1 MPRRTADV
9 VAPEA
14 RVELD
19 RIRRRWAELPLDRAE
34 SRMPV
39 LRRLLADLTPR
50 SFPLIADPPP
60 RTASARPG
68 QVGDPQSVVPDLGPA
83 VVVDQL
89 SVLVWDA
96 YATGRGDGI
105 PGLLTAPDGN
115 WADRRGPTRAICPA
129 RNRPP
134 GCPRDYVAGMADSDV
149 RPGGPDPDVVIVMGV
164 SGSGKSTVAK
174 GLSTVLGWEFAE
186 GDAFHPEAN
195 VAKMS
200 SGTPLTDEDRW
211 PWLEAIGEW
220 ISGKES
226 RGESAVVTCSA
237 LRRVYRDLLREGRPH
252 VRFLHVTAESDV
264 IRDRMEHRPGHYM
277 PPSLLP
283 SQLATL
289 EPLGDDEPGVAITNE
304 GSAAAG
310 PRPGARRARP
320 PEGARLMSLTALDS
334 LDHAPVRRG
343 TTRCTPGTRSSIA
356 ACILG
361 ILAVVVLI
369 TWGKVH
375 PFLALMLGSAVLG
388 VVATMPPGDTVTSFV
403 AGFGA
408 TAGAVGILI
417 ALGAMVGKLLEDSG
431 GANRIVATMVGRV
444 GPGGLPWVMAAIAA
458 ILGLP
463 LFFEVGVVLLVPV
476 VILVAQRTGLSLMKV
491 GIPALAGLSVLHG
504 LVPPHP
510 GRSPRSGCSNA
521 DLGRTLI
528 FGILIAIPTVI
539 VAGPLL
545 ARFVDQWVPKS
556 ADDLALF
563 GVGSRAGEPGL
574 AAGRTDA
581 HAAAG
586 DRDVD
591 EPGCGG
597 GRRRHP

>member
-1 MPRRTADV
+1 
-9 VAPEA
+9 
-14 RVELD
+14 
-19 RIRRRWAELPLDRAE
+19 
-34 SRMPV
+34 
-39 LRRLLADLTPR
+39 
-50 SFPLIADPPP
+50 
-60 RTASARPG
+60 
-68 QVGDPQSVVPDLGPA
+68 
-83 VVVDQL
+83 
-89 SVLVWDA
+89 
-96 YATGRGDGI
+96 
-105 PGLLTAPDGN
+105 
-115 WADRRGPTRAICPA
+115 
-129 RNRPP
+129 
-134 GCPRDYVAGMADSDV
+134 MADSDV

-195 VAKMS
+195 VAKMR

-211 PWLEAIGEW
+211 PWLEAIGDW
-220 ISGKES
+220 ISAKEG

-264 IRDRMEHRPGHYM
+264 ILDRMEHRPGHYM

-320 PEGARLMSLTALDS
+320 PEGARLMSVTALTPLTALPFADEP
-334 LDHAPVRRG
+334 PVYAG
-343 TTRCTPGTRSSIA
+343 NAQLIL
-356 ACILG
+356 ACVLG

-388 VVATMPPGDTVTSFV
+388 VVATMPPGDTVKSFV

-431 GANRIVATMVGRV
+431 GANRIVASMVSRV

-476 VILVAQRTGLSLMKV
+476 VVLVAQRTGVSLMKI

-510 GRSPRSGCSNA
+510 GPLTAIGLLNA

-539 VAGPLL
+539 VAGPIL
-545 ARFVDQWVPKS
+545 ARYVDRWVPKS
-556 ADDLALF
+556 ADDIALF
-563 GVGSRAGEPGL
+563 GVASRARGARPGRR
-574 AAGRTDA
+574 A
-581 HAAAG
+581 
-586 DRDVD
+586 DRSARR
-591 EPGCGG
+591 G
-597 GRRRHP
+597 GRPRRRRRGRRGSGRRHP